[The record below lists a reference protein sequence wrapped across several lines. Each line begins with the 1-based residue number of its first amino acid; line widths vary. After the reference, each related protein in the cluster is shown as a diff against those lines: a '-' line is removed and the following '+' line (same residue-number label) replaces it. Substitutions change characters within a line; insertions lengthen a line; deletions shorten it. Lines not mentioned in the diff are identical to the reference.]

1 MKNLKNSF
9 DSLEKLILDLRIENL
24 NEKFNE
30 LNKSLQ
36 KLNLETEELEEDFQN
51 LKTN

>member
-9 DSLEKLILDLRIENL
+9 DSLEKLILDLRIE
-24 NEKFNE
+24 K